1 MLHKKK
7 KRGKNMELK
16 AVKNETKKEYLTKKE
31 QYQKIKNKAGKM
43 GIGTILMF
51 MASNTSYAL
60 PANVTEIAGIAPFDT
75 TPVWVKIVGLAQ
87 WILMFAG
94 IISFV
99 ITILKFIIKRKEEDV
114 KKKIEKNIII
124 TTVIW
129 SVLVVIS
136 LLFTCFKKCNMW

>member
-1 MLHKKK
+1 
-7 KRGKNMELK
+7 MELK

-31 QYQKIKNKAGKM
+31 QYQKIKNKAGKI

-51 MASNTSYAL
+51 MASNISYAL
-60 PANVTEIAGIAPFDT
+60 PGDGIDIAGIAPIYT
-75 TPVWVKIVGLAQ
+75 TPVWVKIVGLTQ
-87 WILMFAG
+87 WILMYAG

>member
-1 MLHKKK
+1 
-7 KRGKNMELK
+7 MELK

-31 QYQKIKNKAGKM
+31 QYQKIKNKAGKI

-60 PANVTEIAGIAPFDT
+60 PVDDTVIAGIAPVY
-75 TPVWVKIVGLAQ
+75 TPPAWVKIVGLAQ

-99 ITILKFIIKRKEEDV
+99 ITIIKFIIKRKEEDV

-136 LLFTCFKKCNMW
+136 LLFTCLKNCDMW

>member
-1 MLHKKK
+1 
-7 KRGKNMELK
+7 MELK

-31 QYQKIKNKAGKM
+31 HYQKIKNKAGKI

-60 PANVTEIAGIAPFDT
+60 PGDGIDIAGIAPIYT
-75 TPVWVKIVGLAQ
+75 TPVWVKIVGLTQ
-87 WILMFAG
+87 WILMYVG